1 MKLIIAIVRP
11 HTIDRIVVAL
21 EDIENFPGITITDVE
36 GFGQSLRT
44 TTADSLNPLK
54 LQKHITIAANDDMV
68 EPIVAAIRAQAH
80 TGKKG
85 DGIIVVVP
93 IETAVL
99 I

>member
-11 HTIDRIVVAL
+11 FLIDRIVVAL
-21 EDIENFPGITITDVE
+21 EDIENFPGATFIDVE
-36 GFGQSLRT
+36 GFGPRLRAT
-44 TTADSLNPLK
+44 RDDMLNPLHTRK
-54 LQKHITIAANDDMV
+54 QIEIAAPDEMV
-68 EPIVAAIRAQAH
+68 EQIVSVIQEHAH

-93 IETAVL
+93 VKDSVI

>member
-11 HTIDRIVVAL
+11 HTLDKIVVAL

-36 GFGQSLRT
+36 GFGRRLQTS
-44 TTADSLNPLK
+44 AYDSLNPFKLK
-54 LQKHITIAANDDMV
+54 KQIEIAANDDMV
-68 EPIVAAIRAQAH
+68 EPIVTAIREHAH

-93 IETAVL
+93 IENAVL